1 MQFAKA
7 QMWGRAAKLCLTA
20 VTSHAYGFQGKRL
33 SERTI
38 EFLELFRKCLADV
51 RPRGITSSWNVPFFL
66 FTDASFSPN
75 EHNWPGG
82 LGGVLVDHA
91 GRYVSAF
98 SFKLKLEHLEAL
110 GYPSKSTVI
119 FEAEMLAVLISLALW
134 KKFIRNHPLVAYI
147 DNNSTRD
154 VCISGTARTSPRR
167 ELISMLLRLEDEL
180 GLISWYARV
189 PSASNI
195 ADGPSRGDVEGIP
208 TKFLLPVLVELTVS
222 NCLQKLST

>member
-20 VTSHAYGFQGKRL
+20 VTSHAYGFQGERL

-119 FEAEMLAVLISLALW
+119 FEAEMLAVLISLAL
-134 KKFIRNHPLVAYI
+134 
-147 DNNSTRD
+147 
-154 VCISGTARTSPRR
+154 
-167 ELISMLLRLEDEL
+167 
-180 GLISWYARV
+180 
-189 PSASNI
+189 
-195 ADGPSRGDVEGIP
+195 
-208 TKFLLPVLVELTVS
+208 
-222 NCLQKLST
+222 